1 MLSARSIAIA
11 AALALIECHRLSP
24 DERKLIGTW
33 ETRPMAARWHET
45 FKPDHTL
52 IVAFED
58 PLGSHK
64 FPDPLSGTWKLEG
77 SQLTTDAD
85 LSKIEAMLHEKGT
98 PHVLSEKITFV
109 GTDKIERRGGY
120 PYVRVK

>member
-1 MLSARSIAIA
+1 MLSARLITVATAFVI
-11 AALALIECHRLSP
+11 LACHRLSP

-33 ETRPMAARWHET
+33 ETGSMDATWHET

-52 IVAFED
+52 IVAFEE

-64 FPDPLSGTWKLEG
+64 FPDPLSGTWRLEG
-77 SQLTTDAD
+77 SQLTTDVD
-85 LSKIEAMLHEKGT
+85 LSKIEATLHEKGT
-98 PHVLSEKITFV
+98 PHILTEKITFA
-109 GTDKIERRGGY
+109 GDDKIERTGGS